1 MNKSQA
7 IDFVNWLAKHLH
19 ARAQR
24 AILVNARSERHF
36 QTLSGYFGYYQISLN
51 TEKIIII
58 PIFFC
63 KSGVLTRLCYNLAI
77 SDKITW
83 FAAFFLVDDFCRL
96 PFQSLKSNKINFSL
110 GQHVLQ
116 KSAIRFTKAPLG

>member
-1 MNKSQA
+1 M
-7 IDFVNWLAKHLH
+7 H

-36 QTLSGYFGYYQISLN
+36 QTQSGYYGYCQISLN
-51 TEKIIII
+51 AEKSIIF

-63 KSGVLTRLCYNLAI
+63 KSGVLARLCYNIAI
-77 SDKITW
+77 HDKTIR
-83 FAAFFLVDDFCRL
+83 FAAFVLVDDFCRL

-110 GQHVLQ
+110 GQHVVQ
-116 KSAIRFTKAPLG
+116 KSAIGFAKALLG